1 MSAENIFFEQALKK
15 EILKSERVRAKLIA
29 GFSLFLAIVFSIA
42 VFLFKPV
49 LVDFLP
55 SITPFYYFILVFLFL
70 FARELA
76 GIKLIDKAI
85 RDEANISE
93 FVRYVSVIIETSIPT
108 LLLLILGTEFEKS
121 TALLTPVVL
130 LYTLFIILS
139 TLTLDFKIS
148 VLSGLTASIGYSI
161 IAISWTESLF
171 AENISVFEKPV
182 LYLGKAMLLLL
193 GGVLAGFVG
202 SQLRKRIYNTYSA
215 LRERNRVTD
224 LFNQQVSQEIVDELV
239 KGSGDLSPQ
248 RKFVCVMFLDIRGFT
263 PFAEQREPE
272 EIIKFQNEIFG
283 FMINIIT
290 KNHGVINQFLGDGY
304 MATFG
309 APVSRGN
316 DTLNAYNAAVEI
328 IKQVHRRNN
337 IGKLPGTRIGIG
349 LHSGDVVAG
358 NVGTSTRKQYSIS
371 GNTVILAA
379 RIEQLNKAYG
389 TELLVSKEVTD
400 KIGNVYEVLK
410 PLGEVKIKGREKP
423 VSLFEVTNL

>member
-15 EILKSERVRAKLIA
+15 EILKSERIRAKLIA
-29 GFSLFLAIVFSIA
+29 GFSLFLAFMFSIGI
-42 VFLFKPV
+42 FIFKPI
-49 LVDFLP
+49 LIDFLP
-55 SITPFYYFILVFLFL
+55 SVTPFYYFILVFLFL
-70 FARELA
+70 FARELV
-76 GIKLIDKAI
+76 GIKIIDKAI
-85 RDEANISE
+85 RNGTNIPE
-93 FVRYVSVIIETSIPT
+93 FVRYVSVIIETSLPT

-130 LYTLFIILS
+130 LYTLFIVLS

-148 VLSGLTASIGYSI
+148 VLSGLTAALGYSI
-161 IAISWTESLF
+161 VAISWTDNLF
-171 AENISVFEKPV
+171 SPTATVFEKPV
-182 LYLGKAMLLLL
+182 LYVGKAMLLLL

-239 KGSGDLSPQ
+239 NGTGDTNPK

-272 EIIKFQNEIFG
+272 EIIHFQNEIFG
-283 FMINIIT
+283 FMIDIIT

-309 APVSRGN
+309 APVSKGN

-328 IKQVHRRNN
+328 VKQVHRRNET
-337 IGKLPGTRIGIG
+337 GKLPGTRIGIG

-371 GNTVILAA
+371 GNTVILSA
-379 RIEQLNKAYG
+379 RIEQLNKEYG
-389 TELLVSKEVTD
+389 SELIVSKEVTER
-400 KIGNVYEVLK
+400 IGEVKEFLK
-410 PLGEVKIKGREKP
+410 PLGEVKVKGREKP